1 MLFHYPKTTMKHLS
15 LFLVLLLFSCKSDP
29 KKEVL
34 AEDGIDQ
41 SVYAI
46 WNSYIQEHPEF
57 KNDELPESWY
67 FHNNK
72 EDADRLAELTV
83 SGKKQAS
90 SSLYSL
96 YTIYEM
102 EVPTVGT
109 KRIITN
115 FDGEA
120 MAIIEIKSVAIVP
133 FNEIT
138 ADYAALDLGTTIE
151 PLEKWKKAHWDFFEE
166 FSKVSGVKP
175 TENMLIFCEK
185 FETIWT
191 TK

>member
-1 MLFHYPKTTMKHLS
+1 MKHLS
-15 LFLVLLLFSCKSDP
+15 LILVLLLFSCKTEP
-29 KKEVL
+29 KKEF
-34 AEDGIDQ
+34 ETKDGIDQ
-41 SVYAI
+41 SVFKLWDDYT
-46 WNSYIQEHPEF
+46 QVHPEF

-102 EVPTVGT
+102 DVPTVGT

-115 FDGEA
+115 FEGKA

-138 ADYAALDLGTTIE
+138 AEYAALDMGTDIT

-166 FSKVSGVKP
+166 FSKVSGVRP

-185 FETIWT
+185 FETVWT